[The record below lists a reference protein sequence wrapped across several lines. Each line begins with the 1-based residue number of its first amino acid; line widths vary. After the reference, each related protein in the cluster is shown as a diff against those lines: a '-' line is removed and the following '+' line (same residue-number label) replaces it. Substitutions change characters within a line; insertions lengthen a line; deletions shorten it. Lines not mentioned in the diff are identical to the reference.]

1 MTLIV
6 INGKIVTVKI
16 MNTIMM
22 LVAVMFFVA
31 AIIVG
36 AVTDSTWRNCIAT
49 WALLLIGITVFGI
62 VLTL

>member
-1 MTLIV
+1 MV
-6 INGKIVTVKI
+6 N
-16 MNTIMM
+16 MMM
-22 LVAVMFFVA
+22 LVAVICFVA

-49 WALLLIGITVFGI
+49 WALLLTGITVFGI